1 MSTNPET
8 SPRVSRWN
16 RFPITYSA
24 ERVSLCFSA
33 SVITRRLSLN
43 LIPDERTLRLE
54 LIEQLHSKGFKDKEI
69 AEHLN
74 SCGLRTPHGKSYY
87 QELVFM
93 TRRKFRLRRERQN
106 AFPDIRVDEI
116 SFLIND

>member
-1 MSTNPET
+1 MLT
-8 SPRVSRWN
+8 SRVTWQRALRWS

-24 ERVSLCFSA
+24 ERVSLSFSA
-33 SVITRRLSLN
+33 SVTTRRLSLN

-54 LIEQLHSKGFKDKEI
+54 LIERLHSKGFKDKEI

-74 SCGLRTPHGKSYY
+74 SCGLKTPHGKSYY

-106 AFPDIRVDEI
+106 AFPKIKIDEVF
-116 SFLIND
+116 FLIND